1 MTAPLLVHTA
11 HIAQAMQAVHA
22 IHAVSGLAAATSVP
36 HPTSVGSGSI
46 SLLSGTGGAT
56 GGAKPKHAYDD
67 FLAQLLQF
75 LIFLANLVGA
85 VIIAIAIIRELLVYL
100 YQLVRNGGRSIP
112 DKEAIRLSLGRSLA
126 LALEFQLGADILG
139 TALDPSAQDLI
150 VLGAVALL
158 RTFLNYSLSRE
169 IDAEARRIN
178 EAREGLRGQEEQD
191 KPVELEPGSGQASA
205 MATVR
210 RKLGESG

>member
-1 MTAPLLVHTA
+1 MIILLHVLTHGHPLAA
-11 HIAQAMQAVHA
+11 HAV
-22 IHAVSGLAAATSVP
+22 HAVSGLAAAAPTPHSTSIANGRSPVL
-36 HPTSVGSGSI
+36 SGS
-46 SLLSGTGGAT
+46 GGAT

-75 LIFLANLVGA
+75 LIFLANLIGA
-85 VIIAIAIIRELLVYL
+85 VIIAIAIVRELLVYL
-100 YQLVRNGGRSIP
+100 YQLVRNGGRSIT
-112 DKEAIRLSLGRSLA
+112 DREAIRLSLGRSLA

-178 EAREGLRGQEEQD
+178 ETRQGQHGQQGPEGQD
-191 KPVELEPGSGQASA
+191 TPAKPGCESA
-205 MATVR
+205 MATMR
-210 RKLGESG
+210 RKLGEGGQS